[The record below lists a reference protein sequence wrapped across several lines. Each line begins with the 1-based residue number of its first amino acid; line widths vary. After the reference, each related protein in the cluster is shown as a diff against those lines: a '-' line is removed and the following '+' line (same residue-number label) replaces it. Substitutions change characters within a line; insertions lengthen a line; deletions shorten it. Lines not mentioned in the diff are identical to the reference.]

1 MLTDK
6 FHSHLLV
13 LMNGRHGVK
22 DVQTSVGN
30 YCVNPRLLPHHL
42 FLMYFHE
49 HFSPSIRNC
58 FNDYEVLRSH
68 EKLWAAHRVPEARGT
83 ESPSCRHARL
93 DDLHIDFY
101 RGNIM
106 RSSRTE
112 SYGINISSFCHIPK
126 KGHRKYSSVSDCKKE
141 SSEESRAFSGHQQ
154 WTVCKRVFSVSPTLC
169 EQLHVSKKQYGI
181 TSWL

>member
-6 FHSHLLV
+6 SHFHLLV

-22 DVQTSVGN
+22 YVQTSAGN
-30 YCVNPRLLPHHL
+30 YWVNPWLLPHHL
-42 FLMYFHE
+42 FLMYFHDYVN
-49 HFSPSIRNC
+49 PSIRNC
-58 FNDYEVLRSH
+58 FNEYDVLRSH
-68 EKLWAAHRVPEARGT
+68 EKLWAVHRVSEARGT
-83 ESPSCRHARL
+83 ESPSCSHARL

-101 RGNIM
+101 TRNIM

-112 SYGINISSFCHIPK
+112 SYGINISSFCHIRK

-154 WTVCKRVFSVSPTLC
+154 CKRVCLVTHILGTAACLEETVWHS
-169 EQLHVSKKQYGI
+169 
-181 TSWL
+181 